1 MANFRKITFLIVLIL
16 VLLIAGILTGKFF
29 VLPEKKIVCTQETK
43 LCPDGSYVSRV
54 PPKCDF
60 APCPGEK
67 EGILIYLPKKNEK
80 IKSPLKIEGQARGF
94 WFFEAQFT
102 AELYDM
108 QNNFLGRAILTAKD
122 NWLTENFVPFEGELT
137 FISPSTSLGTL
148 KFLSANPSGL
158 PENQKVF
165 EVPVQFEEISYRKI
179 LLYYY
184 NPEKDK
190 DETGNTKCSRDGLTA
205 IERKIPASKTPIQ
218 DAIKLLLKGKENL
231 TETEKTQ
238 GITTEYPLEGF
249 SLKGASLKDGILT
262 LEFDDSQNKTVGGSC
277 RVGILWF
284 QIEATAKQFP
294 EVKEVRFL
302 PEELFQP

>member
-1 MANFRKITFLIVLIL
+1 MANLKKILFLIILIL
-16 VLLIAGILTGKFF
+16 IIAGILILKFF
-29 VLPEKKIVCTQETK
+29 VLPEKKIVCTQEAK
-43 LCPDGSYVSRV
+43 LCPDGSYVLRV

-67 EGILIYLPKKNEK
+67 EGILISLPKKNEK

-102 AELYDM
+102 AELYDIH
-108 QNNFLGRAILTAKD
+108 NNFLGMTILTAKD
-122 NWLTENFVPFEGELT
+122 DWMTENFVPFEGELT
-137 FISPSTSLGTL
+137 FIPPSTSLGTL

-184 NPEKDK
+184 NPEKDR
-190 DETGNTKCSRDGLTA
+190 DETGNTKCSRDGLVA
-205 IERKIPASKTPIQ
+205 IEREIPLSKTPIQ
-218 DAIKLLLKGKENL
+218 DTINLLLKGKENL
-231 TETEKTQ
+231 TEADIAQ
-238 GITTEYPLEGF
+238 GITTEYPLDGF
-249 SLKGASLKDGILT
+249 KLKSANLKPEGILI
-262 LEFDDSQNKTVGGSC
+262 LEFEDSLNKTVGGSC

-284 QIEATAKQFP
+284 QIEATAKQFS

-302 PEELFQP
+302 PEEIFQP